1 MRPRALF
8 LRRRE
13 RGSVLLLVVIA
24 AAALIGIAGL
34 ALDAS
39 RLGYMKARLQ
49 SVADAMAL
57 AAAQRLDE
65 TGSTTAACEAARQ
78 SLIANA
84 QGFKELAES
93 LPSPMSCSDIDIRY
107 SSVIPFDSNQPGS
120 VRYVRVFLDDIATG
134 ASLAQAL
141 GFSTLEVSA
150 SAVAGPSAPLGE
162 VCSVLPIAVCGTAEK
177 PNFGFVPGRVYVLKG
192 KQKFSEIKAN
202 GDFFLL
208 TLLGSG
214 GDNLR
219 VGFAG
224 GFNSCLDLSQ
234 KYGVKSGENV
244 GPVAQGINTR
254 FNEYASNLTA
264 ANFPPDVLWRGT
276 GQPPTPAITL
286 GGDGVLRQGSQVI
299 VWGTDVA
306 SPNRTDYLN
315 RLASGSYD
323 SPPLPAPGGGVP
335 LRREVAVPIAN
346 CSESGGGEVT
356 LRGAGCFF
364 LLQKMTGGGSESQLF
379 GEFLPDCEA
388 IGTPGPNPGTGG
400 PYVIQLFR
408 DPSSSDS

>member
-1 MRPRALF
+1 MRSGKLHR
-8 LRRRE
+8 RRRE
-13 RGSVLLLVVIA
+13 RGSALILVVIA
-24 AAALIGIAGL
+24 AAALIGIAGM

-49 SVADAMAL
+49 SVVDAMAL
-57 AAAQRLDE
+57 AAAKRLDE
-65 TGSTTAACEAARQ
+65 TGSPDAACEAAKQ
-78 SLIANA
+78 SLIDNA
-84 QGFKELAES
+84 KGFKELAEA
-93 LPSPMSCSDIDIRY
+93 LPSPPTCGDIDIRY
-107 SSVIPFDSNQPGS
+107 SSVIPFDTTQAGAA
-120 VRYVRVFLDDIATG
+120 RYVRVAIDDMATG

-141 GFSTLEVSA
+141 GFTTLEVSA
-150 SAVAGPSAPLGE
+150 SAVAGPSAPLAE
-162 VCSVLPIAVCGTAEK
+162 VCSVLPIAVCGTEEK
-177 PNFGFVPGRVYVLKG
+177 PNFGFVPGQVYVLKG
-192 KQKFSEIKAN
+192 KQKFSEIKEN

-219 VGFAG
+219 IGFAG
-224 GFNSCLDLSQ
+224 GFNSCLDLS
-234 KYGVKSGENV
+234 KRYGVKSGENV

-254 FNEYASNLTA
+254 FNKYASNLTA
-264 ANFPPDVLWRGT
+264 ANFPPDVLWKGT
-276 GQPPTPAITL
+276 GQPPTPVITL
-286 GGDGVLRQGSQVI
+286 GSDGVLRQGSQVI
-299 VWGTDVA
+299 VSGTDVA

-323 SPPLPAPGGGVP
+323 RPLPALGGGVP

-346 CSESGGGEVT
+346 CSESGSGEVT

-364 LLQKMTGGGSESQLF
+364 LLQEMTGSGSRSQLF

-388 IGTPGPNPGTGG
+388 IGTPGPNPGDGG